1 MWRSNGVV
9 AAMAAPMRFKEGRAM
24 KKITMIM
31 AALLAAMAWT
41 GCKDTLETDD
51 PSARE
56 EKPVAVRDSVI
67 LTLEAGKGVN
77 TKGLG
82 LTDGNQTLNAFWK
95 SGEKVYVFAS
105 GLETSIGTLTAT
117 PDNTDKTKATL
128 RGNIDA
134 TGLAKG
140 QTLTL
145 LFPRA
150 TWSYDNQG
158 GTLSSIESNFDY
170 ARTQVTIES
179 IESGQITTTK
189 STTFENQQSIYRFG
203 FRYGT
208 VEGPTI
214 RTKTLLLTSNQ
225 IKLAKTVNAIT
236 GANTY
241 FASGV
246 PMTIELSTAL
256 TADQA
261 AAHELIYVAILN
273 DNTTQDDT
281 FSFTIYDADG
291 ATYRGSKTITSTHLA
306 SPFVSAKTIPMDRLE
321 LSQYAAPATPVTPL

>member
-1 MWRSNGVV
+1 
-9 AAMAAPMRFKEGRAM
+9 M

-67 LTLEAGKGVN
+67 LTLEAGKGIN
-77 TKGLG
+77 TKALALDTSGEK
-82 LTDGNQTLNAFWK
+82 DQLNAFWK
-95 SGEKVYVFAS
+95 SGEMVYVFAS
-105 GLETSIGTLTAT
+105 GSETSIGTLTAAT
-117 PDNTDKTKATL
+117 PNNIDNIKATL
-128 RGNIDA
+128 SGSIDA
-134 TGLAKG
+134 TDLAVG
-140 QTLTL
+140 QALTL

-158 GTLSSIESNFDY
+158 GTLRSIESNFDY

-208 VEGPTI
+208 DEGPTI

-225 IKLAKTVNAIT
+225 NNLAKTVNAIT

-261 AAHELIYVAILN
+261 AAHELIYVAIRN
-273 DNTTQDDT
+273 DNKSTADT

-291 ATYRGSKTITSTHLA
+291 ATYKGSKEIPQAKLA
-306 SPFVSAKTIPMDRLE
+306 SPFVSAKTIPMARLE
-321 LSQYAAPATPVTPL
+321 LLQYSTNVAEAL

>member
-1 MWRSNGVV
+1 
-9 AAMAAPMRFKEGRAM
+9 M

-67 LTLEAGKGVN
+67 LTLEAGKGVD
-77 TKGLG
+77 TKALELVDEG
-82 LTDGNQTLNAFWK
+82 QTLNAFWTL
-95 SGEKVYVFAS
+95 GEEVHVFAS
-105 GLETSIGTLTAT
+105 GSGACIGTLTAT
-117 PDNTDKTKATL
+117 PNNTDKTKATL

-145 LFPRA
+145 LFPKS
-150 TWSYDNQG
+150 TWSYEGQNG
-158 GTLSSIESNFDY
+158 KLTGEGSIASSYDFARAQVIIEDV
-170 ARTQVTIES
+170 VTNK
-179 IESGQITTTK
+179 ITTTK

-203 FRYGT
+203 FRYGAT
-208 VEGPTI
+208 YGPTI

-225 IKLAKTVNAIT
+225 NKLAKTVNAIT

-256 TADQA
+256 TPAQA
-261 AAHELIYVAILN
+261 AAHELIYVAIRN
-273 DNTTQDDT
+273 DNTTEKDT

-291 ATYRGSKTITSTHLA
+291 ATYKGSKEIPQDKLA

-321 LSQYAAPATPVTPL
+321 LLQYSTNVAEAL

>member
-1 MWRSNGVV
+1 
-9 AAMAAPMRFKEGRAM
+9 M

-41 GCKDTLETDD
+41 GCKDMLETDD

-67 LTLEAGKGVN
+67 LTLEAGKGVD
-77 TKGLG
+77 TKALELVDEG
-82 LTDGNQTLNAFWK
+82 QTLNAFWTL
-95 SGEKVYVFAS
+95 GEEVHVFAS
-105 GLETSIGTLTAT
+105 GSGACIGTLTAT
-117 PDNTDKTKATL
+117 PNNTDKTKATL
-128 RGNIDA
+128 SGSIST
-134 TGLAKG
+134 TGLAVG
-140 QTLTL
+140 QALTL

-158 GTLSSIESNFDY
+158 GTLRSIESNFDY

-179 IESGQITTTK
+179 IESDQITTTK

-203 FRYGT
+203 FRYGAT
-208 VEGPTI
+208 DGPTI

-225 IKLAKTVNAIT
+225 NKLAKTVNAIT
-236 GANTY
+236 GDNTY
-241 FASGV
+241 FADGV

-261 AAHELIYVAILN
+261 DANELIYVAIRN
-273 DNTTQDDT
+273 DNKSTADT

-291 ATYRGSKTITSTHLA
+291 ATYKGSKEIPQANLA

-321 LSQYAAPATPVTPL
+321 LLQYSTNVAEAL

>member
-1 MWRSNGVV
+1 
-9 AAMAAPMRFKEGRAM
+9 MRFKEGRAM
-24 KKITMIM
+24 KKITMIL

-67 LTLEAGKGVN
+67 LTLEAGKGID

-105 GLETSIGTLTAT
+105 GLETSIGTLTAAT
-117 PDNTDKTKATL
+117 PNNTDNIKATL
-128 RGNIDA
+128 SGSIDA
-134 TGLAKG
+134 TGLVKG

-179 IESGQITTTK
+179 IESEQITTTK

-203 FRYGT
+203 FLYGDN
-208 VEGPTI
+208 TI

-225 IKLAKTVNAIT
+225 NKLAKTVNAIT

-256 TADQA
+256 TEQEAIDHA
-261 AAHELIYVAILN
+261 LIYVAIRN
-273 DNTTQDDT
+273 DNKLAADT

-291 ATYRGSKTITSTHLA
+291 ATYKGSKEIPQANLA

>member
-1 MWRSNGVV
+1 
-9 AAMAAPMRFKEGRAM
+9 M

-67 LTLEAGKGVN
+67 LTLEAGKRIN
-77 TKGLG
+77 TKALALDTSGEK
-82 LTDGNQTLNAFWK
+82 DQLNAFWT
-95 SGEKVYVFAS
+95 SDEKVYVFAS

-158 GTLSSIESNFDY
+158 GTLSSSESNFDY

-179 IESGQITTTK
+179 IDSEQITTTK

-256 TADQA
+256 TAVQA

-291 ATYRGSKTITSTHLA
+291 ATYKGSRTITSTHLA
-306 SPFVSAKTIPMDRLE
+306 SPFVSAKTIPMARLE

>member
-1 MWRSNGVV
+1 
-9 AAMAAPMRFKEGRAM
+9 M

-31 AALLAAMAWT
+31 AALLAAMVWT

-67 LTLEAGKGVN
+67 LTLEAGKGID

-105 GLETSIGTLTAT
+105 GLETSIGTLTAAT
-117 PDNTDKTKATL
+117 PNNTDNIKAKL
-128 RGNIDA
+128 RGSISTKD
-134 TGLAKG
+134 LVVG
-140 QTLTL
+140 QALTL

-150 TWSYDNQG
+150 TWGYDNQG
-158 GTLSSIESNFDY
+158 GTLSSIESDFDY

-203 FRYGT
+203 FLYG
-208 VEGPTI
+208 GNTI
-214 RTKTLLLTSNQ
+214 RTKTLLLTSNKN
-225 IKLAKTVNAIT
+225 KLAKTVDART
-236 GANTY
+236 KEKTY
-241 FASGV
+241 FESGE
-246 PMTIELSTAL
+246 PMTVELSTAL
-256 TADQA
+256 TPAQVTA
-261 AAHELIYVAILN
+261 NELIYVAILN
-273 DNTTQDDT
+273 DNKSTADT

-291 ATYRGSKTITSTHLA
+291 ATYKGSQEIPQAKLA
-306 SPFVSAKTIPMDRLE
+306 SPFVSAKTIPMARLE
-321 LSQYAAPATPVTPL
+321 LLQYSTNVAEAL

>member
-1 MWRSNGVV
+1 
-9 AAMAAPMRFKEGRAM
+9 M

-77 TKGLG
+77 TKGLTLEDNG
-82 LTDGNQTLNAFWK
+82 TTATLNAYWK
-95 SGEKVYVFAS
+95 NNEKEKVYVFAS
-105 GLETSIGTLTAT
+105 DLETSIGTLTAT
-117 PDNTDKTKATL
+117 PNNTDNTKATL
-128 RGNIDA
+128 RGSIST
-134 TGLAKG
+134 TGLAVG
-140 QTLTL
+140 QALTL

-158 GTLSSIESNFDY
+158 GTLSAIESNFDY

-203 FRYGT
+203 FRYGAID
-208 VEGPTI
+208 GPTI

-225 IKLAKTVNAIT
+225 IKLAKTVDAKT
-236 GANTY
+236 KEKTY
-241 FASGV
+241 FESGE
-246 PMTIELSTAL
+246 PMTVELSTAL

-273 DNTTQDDT
+273 GNTTQDDT